1 VQSLISSGPFDFV
14 VGMDMTESMTNNELL
29 TFAPFA
35 EPPPAVTERISKQP
49 ECALLWAV
57 LENGLAT
64 YMRYATA
71 TNRRGKRLFQ
81 EAETWIMEDDATWLC
96 SFMNICYVLG
106 LDPEYLRMGL
116 RRWRASH
123 APQAFQEAA

>member
-1 VQSLISSGPFDFV
+1 
-14 VGMDMTESMTNNELL
+14 MTELMTNHDLPV
-29 TFAPFA
+29 FAPLA

-57 LENGLAT
+57 LENGLST

-71 TNRRGKRLFQ
+71 TNRRGKRLFH
-81 EAETWIMEDDATWLC
+81 EAESWIMQDDATWLC
-96 SFMNICYVLG
+96 SFMNICHVLG

-116 RRWRASH
+116 RRWRA
-123 APQAFQEAA
+123 ANGQRTLREAA

>member
-1 VQSLISSGPFDFV
+1 
-14 VGMDMTESMTNNELL
+14 MTEFMITHEVPAFVPL
-29 TFAPFA
+29 A
-35 EPPPAVTERISKQP
+35 EPPLAVAERISKQP

-81 EAETWIMEDDATWLC
+81 EAETWIMQDDATWLC
-96 SFMNICYVLG
+96 SFMNICHVLG

-116 RRWRASH
+116 RRWRMAH
-123 APQAFQEAA
+123 APRVFREAA

>member
-1 VQSLISSGPFDFV
+1 MVA
-14 VGMDMTESMTNNELL
+14 GMDMTDVMTKHELPE
-29 TFAPFA
+29 FAPFA
-35 EPPPAVTERISKQP
+35 EPPPAVTERINKQP

-71 TNRRGKRLFQ
+71 TNRRGKRLFH
-81 EAETWIMEDDATWLC
+81 EAETWIMQNDATWLC
-96 SFMNICYVLG
+96 SFMNICHVLG

-116 RRWRASH
+116 RRWRAVQGTR
-123 APQAFQEAA
+123 PLREAA